1 MFVSYKPFCT
11 FFLASFF
18 GNQKLCPFDCDAPGK
33 IMEEISCFLFLND
46 VLSLEAIDR
55 WNNNKRMRI
64 MMKKSA
70 LTPYLSQ
77 YNSRETR
84 LLVRTEMASSL
95 TAYSLFI
102 TIQLSRNKIA
112 RTNRN
117 GEQLTAYLAQ

>member
-1 MFVSYKPFCT
+1 VTFERFVSYEPFCP

-46 VLSLEAIDR
+46 VLSLEAIDC

-64 MMKKSA
+64 MMKKRA

-95 TAYSLFI
+95 TAYENHDEEESVD
-102 TIQLSRNKIA
+102 S
-112 RTNRN
+112 
-117 GEQLTAYLAQ
+117 